1 MFSNSKNTNTTAF
14 IKTTKITN
22 YTTSNN
28 TEMKDFGSDKKNVV
42 QANLDAQKIAFA
54 PIMFQAAK
62 SLRNLGILEYLFN
75 KEKASIETLANELNL
90 SVYGVKV
97 LLEAGLSLEM
107 VYLKDNEFRLT
118 KTGYFILRD
127 KMTNVNM
134 DFTQDVNY
142 LAINHLEEAIVT
154 GKPAGLKELGN
165 WDTVYFGLS
174 ELPEKIKKSWFG
186 FDHFYSDYTFPEIMP
201 IVFKNQPKSFLD
213 VGGNTGKFSLQCAQY
228 DPTVKITI
236 LDLPGQTKVA
246 RKNISEAG
254 FENRI
259 TTNDINLL
267 DASAP
272 FPKGFDIIWM
282 SQFIDCFSLEEILTI
297 FKRAY
302 DAMTDESCFYIL
314 ETFWDLQ
321 KFQASTYSLHA
332 TSLYFTAVANG
343 NSQMYHSEDILKVI
357 DQAGLIVDEMHEII
371 GMSHTLIK
379 CKKRK

>member
-1 MFSNSKNTNTTAF
+1 MN
-14 IKTTKITN
+14 
-22 YTTSNN
+22 
-28 TEMKDFGSDKKNVV
+28 DFGSDKKSVV

-62 SLRNLGILEYLFN
+62 SLRNLGILEYLFDN
-75 KEKASIETLANELNL
+75 KKASIETIAGELNL

-97 LLEAGLSLEM
+97 LLEAGLSLEL
-107 VYLKDNEFRLT
+107 VYLKDNEFILT

-127 KMTNVNM
+127 KMTNINM

-142 LAINHLEEAIVT
+142 LAINHLEESIVK
-154 GKPAGLKELGN
+154 GKPAGLKELGD
-165 WDTVYFGLS
+165 WDTVYIGLS
-174 ELPEKIKKSWFG
+174 ELPGKSKKSWFD

-201 IVFKNQPKSFLD
+201 ILFGNNPKSFLD
-213 VGGNTGKFSLQCAQY
+213 VGGNTGKFSMQCANY

-236 LDLPGQTKVA
+236 LDLPGQANVA
-246 RKNISEAG
+246 RKNIADAG
-254 FENRI
+254 FQDRI
-259 TTNDINLL
+259 SAIDTNLL
-267 DASAP
+267 DNNIP

-282 SQFIDCFSLEEILTI
+282 SQFIDCFSLEEIAGL

-302 DAMTDESCFYIL
+302 DAMSDDASFYIL

-343 NSQMYHSEDILKVI
+343 NSQMFHSEDILKVI
-357 DQAGLIVDEMHEII
+357 AASGFVVDEIHEII

-379 CKKRK
+379 CKKKIV

>member
-1 MFSNSKNTNTTAF
+1 
-14 IKTTKITN
+14 
-22 YTTSNN
+22 
-28 TEMKDFGSDKKNVV
+28 MKDFGSDKKSVI

-75 KEKASIETLANELNL
+75 KDKASIETIATDLNL

-107 VYLKDNEFRLT
+107 VYLKDNEFILT

-142 LAINHLEEAIVT
+142 LAINHLEESIVN
-154 GKPAGLKELGN
+154 GKPEGLKELGD
-165 WDTVYFGLS
+165 WDTVYVGLS

-201 IVFKNQPKSFLD
+201 ILFDNKPKSFLD
-213 VGGNTGKFSLQCAQY
+213 VGGNTGKFSMQCAKY
-228 DPTVKITI
+228 DPKVKITI
-236 LDLPGQTKVA
+236 LDLPGQANVA
-246 RKNISEAG
+246 RKNIAEAG
-254 FENRI
+254 FEDRI
-259 TTNDINLL
+259 SAIDTNLL
-267 DASAP
+267 DNSIP
-272 FPKGFDIIWM
+272 FPKGCDIIWM
-282 SQFIDCFSLEEILTI
+282 SQFIDCFSLEEIYGL
-297 FKRAY
+297 FRRAHE
-302 DAMTDESCFYIL
+302 AMTNEASFYIL

-343 NSQMYHSEDILKVI
+343 NSQMFHSEDILKVI
-357 DQAGLIVDEMHEII
+357 DKAGFVVDEIHEII

-379 CKKRK
+379 CKKRVL

>member
-1 MFSNSKNTNTTAF
+1 
-14 IKTTKITN
+14 
-22 YTTSNN
+22 
-28 TEMKDFGSDKKNVV
+28 MKDFGSDKKNVV

-62 SLRNLGILEYLFN
+62 SLRNLGILDYLFN
-75 KEKASIETLANELNL
+75 KDKATIETIAAELNL

-107 VYLKDNEFRLT
+107 VYLKDNEFILT

-127 KMTNVNM
+127 KMTNINM

-142 LAINHLEEAIVT
+142 LAINHLEEAIT
-154 GKPAGLKELGN
+154 QGKPAGLKELGN
-165 WDTVYFGLS
+165 WDTVYIGLS
-174 ELPEKIKKSWFG
+174 ELPEKIKKSWFD

-201 IVFKNQPKSFLD
+201 ILFGNNPKSFLD
-213 VGGNTGKFSLQCAQY
+213 VGGNTGKFSMQCAKY

-236 LDLPGQTKVA
+236 LDLPGQANVA
-246 RKNISEAG
+246 RKNVAEAG
-254 FENRI
+254 YEDRI
-259 TTNDINLL
+259 SAIDTNLL
-267 DASAP
+267 DNSIP
-272 FPKGFDIIWM
+272 FPKGYDIIWM
-282 SQFIDCFSLEEILTI
+282 SQFIDCFSLEEISGL

-302 DAMTDESCFYIL
+302 DSMTDDASFYIL

-343 NSQMYHSEDILKVI
+343 NSQMFHSEDILKVI
-357 DQAGLIVDEMHEII
+357 EKAGFFVDEMHDII

-379 CKKRK
+379 CKKRVS

>member
-1 MFSNSKNTNTTAF
+1 
-14 IKTTKITN
+14 
-22 YTTSNN
+22 
-28 TEMKDFGSDKKNVV
+28 MKDFGSDKKNVV

-75 KEKASIETLANELNL
+75 NEKASIETISTALNL

-107 VYLKDNEFRLT
+107 VYVRDNEFILT

-142 LAINHLEEAIVT
+142 LAINHLEESIVN
-154 GKPAGLKELGN
+154 GKPEGLKELGN
-165 WDTVYFGLS
+165 WDTVYVGLS
-174 ELPEKIKKSWFG
+174 ELPEKIKKSWFD

-201 IVFKNQPKSFLD
+201 ILFDNNPKSFLD
-213 VGGNTGKFSLQCAQY
+213 VGGNTGKFSLQCAKY
-228 DPTVKITI
+228 NPTVEITI

-259 TTNDINLL
+259 STIDCNLL
-267 DASAP
+267 DNSIP

-282 SQFIDCFSLEEILTI
+282 SQFIDCFSLEEVYSL
-297 FKRAY
+297 FRRAY
-302 DAMTDESCFYIL
+302 EAMSEDACFYIL

-343 NSQMYHSEDILKVI
+343 NSQMFHSQEIIEIIEKAGFVI
-357 DQAGLIVDEMHEII
+357 DEMHEMI

-379 CKKRK
+379 CKKRV

>member
-1 MFSNSKNTNTTAF
+1 
-14 IKTTKITN
+14 
-22 YTTSNN
+22 
-28 TEMKDFGSDKKNVV
+28 MKDFGSDKKNVI

-62 SLRNLGILEYLFN
+62 SLRNLGILEYLFQN
-75 KEKASIETLANELNL
+75 NKASIETIAKAVNL

-107 VYLKDNEFRLT
+107 VYLKDNEFILT

-127 KMTNVNM
+127 KMTNINM

-142 LAINHLEEAIVT
+142 LAINHLEESIVN
-154 GKPAGLKELGN
+154 GKPEGLKELGD
-165 WDTVYFGLS
+165 WDTVYIGLS
-174 ELPEKIKKSWFG
+174 ELPEKIKKSWFD

-201 IVFKNQPKSFLD
+201 ILFGNEPKSFLD
-213 VGGNTGKFSLQCAQY
+213 VGGNTGKFSIQCAKY
-228 DPTVKITI
+228 DPNVKITI
-236 LDLPGQTKVA
+236 LDLPGQANVA
-246 RKNISEAG
+246 RKNIAEAG
-254 FENRI
+254 FEDRI
-259 TTNDINLL
+259 SAIDTNLL
-267 DASAP
+267 DNSIP
-272 FPKGFDIIWM
+272 FPKGYDIIWM
-282 SQFIDCFSLEEILTI
+282 SQFIDCFSLEEISGL

-302 DAMTDESCFYIL
+302 DAMADDASFYIL

-343 NSQMYHSEDILKVI
+343 NSQMFHSEDILTIIEKSGFV
-357 DQAGLIVDEMHEII
+357 VDELHEII

-379 CKKRK
+379 CKKK

>member
-1 MFSNSKNTNTTAF
+1 MKQTA
-14 IKTTKITN
+14 
-22 YTTSNN
+22 
-28 TEMKDFGSDKKNVV
+28 EMKDYGSDKKNVV

-62 SLRNLGILEYLFN
+62 SLRNLGILDYLFQ
-75 KEKASIETLANELNL
+75 KDKASIETIAEALNL

-107 VYLKDNEFRLT
+107 VYLKDNEFILT

-142 LAINHLEEAIVT
+142 LAINHLEASIVN
-154 GKPAGLKELGN
+154 GKPEGLKELGN
-165 WDTVYFGLS
+165 WDTVYQGLS
-174 ELPEKIKKSWFG
+174 ELPEKIKKSWFD

-201 IVFKNQPKSFLD
+201 ILFDNNPKTFLD
-213 VGGNTGKFSLQCAQY
+213 VGGNTGKFSMQCAKF

-246 RKNISEAG
+246 RKNIEEAG
-254 FENRI
+254 LSDRI
-259 TTNDINLL
+259 TAIDTNLL
-267 DASAP
+267 DNEIP
-272 FPKGFDIIWM
+272 FPKGNDIIWM
-282 SQFIDCFSLEEILTI
+282 SQFIDCFSLEEIYGL
-297 FKRAY
+297 FRRAY
-302 DAMTDESCFYIL
+302 DAMTENSTFYIL

-343 NSQMYHSEDILKVI
+343 NSQMFHSKDILQVI
-357 DQAGLIVDEMHEII
+357 EKAGFVAEEVHEII

-379 CKKRK
+379 CKKKNN

>member
-1 MFSNSKNTNTTAF
+1 
-14 IKTTKITN
+14 
-22 YTTSNN
+22 
-28 TEMKDFGSDKKNVV
+28 MKDFGSDKKNVV

-75 KEKASIETLANELNL
+75 KDKASIETIAAELNL

-107 VYLKDNEFRLT
+107 VYLKDNEFILT

-142 LAINHLEEAIVT
+142 LAINHLEESIVN
-154 GKPAGLKELGN
+154 GKPEGLKELGN
-165 WDTVYFGLS
+165 WDTVYIGLS
-174 ELPEKIKKSWFG
+174 ELPEKIKKSWFD

-201 IVFKNQPKSFLD
+201 ILFDNNPKSFLD
-213 VGGNTGKFSLQCAQY
+213 VGGNTGKFSLQCAKY

-236 LDLPGQTKVA
+236 LDLPGQVKVA
-246 RKNISEAG
+246 QKNIAAAG
-254 FENRI
+254 FEDRI
-259 TTNDINLL
+259 STIGANLL
-267 DASAP
+267 DDSIP
-272 FPKGFDIIWM
+272 FPKGADIIWM
-282 SQFIDCFSLEEILTI
+282 SQFIDCFSLEEVYSL
-297 FKRAY
+297 FRRAY
-302 DAMTDESCFYIL
+302 EAMTDDASFYIL

-343 NSQMYHSEDILKVI
+343 NSQMFHSEDILKI
-357 DQAGLIVDEMHEII
+357 IEKAGFVVAEMHEMI

-379 CKKRK
+379 CKKRVL

>member
-1 MFSNSKNTNTTAF
+1 MN
-14 IKTTKITN
+14 
-22 YTTSNN
+22 
-28 TEMKDFGSDKKNVV
+28 DFGNDKKSVV

-62 SLRNLGILEYLFN
+62 SLRNLGILEYLFQN
-75 KEKASIETLANELNL
+75 NKASIETIAEALTL

-107 VYLKDNEFRLT
+107 VYLKGNEFILT

-127 KMTNVNM
+127 KMTNINM

-142 LAINHLEEAIVT
+142 LAINHLEESIT
-154 GKPAGLKELGN
+154 NGKPEGLKEFGD
-165 WDTVYFGLS
+165 WDTVYQGLS
-174 ELPEKIKKSWFG
+174 ELPEKIKKSWFD
-186 FDHFYSDYTFPEIMP
+186 FDHFYSDYTFPDVMP
-201 IVFKNQPKSFLD
+201 ILFKENPKSFLD
-213 VGGNTGKFSLQCAQY
+213 IGGNTGKFSLQCANF
-228 DPTVKITI
+228 DPNVKITI
-236 LDLPGQTKVA
+236 LDLPGQANVA
-246 RKNISEAG
+246 RKNIAKAG

-259 TTNDINLL
+259 SATDINLL
-267 DASAP
+267 DNSIP
-272 FPKGFDIIWM
+272 FPKGFDVIWM
-282 SQFIDCFSLEEILTI
+282 SQFIDCFSLEEISGL

-302 DAMTDESCFYIL
+302 ESMTADASFYIL

-343 NSQMYHSEDILKVI
+343 NSQMYHSQDILNLIEKT
-357 DQAGLIVDEMHEII
+357 GFIVDELHKTI

-379 CKKRK
+379 CKKK

>member
-1 MFSNSKNTNTTAF
+1 
-14 IKTTKITN
+14 
-22 YTTSNN
+22 
-28 TEMKDFGSDKKNVV
+28 MKDFGSDKKNVV

-75 KEKASIETLANELNL
+75 KDKASIETIAADLNL

-107 VYLKDNEFRLT
+107 VYLKNNEFILT

-142 LAINHLEEAIVT
+142 LAINHLEQSIVN
-154 GKPAGLKELGN
+154 GKPEGLKELGN
-165 WDTVYFGLS
+165 WDTVYIGLS
-174 ELPEKIKKSWFG
+174 ELPEKIKKSWFD

-201 IVFKNQPKSFLD
+201 ILFDNKPKSFLD
-213 VGGNTGKFSLQCAQY
+213 VGGNTGKFSLQCAKY
-228 DPTVKITI
+228 DPAVKITI
-236 LDLPGQTKVA
+236 LDLPGQIKVA
-246 RKNISEAG
+246 QKNIGEAG
-254 FENRI
+254 FEDRI
-259 TTNDINLL
+259 STIGANLL
-267 DASAP
+267 DDSIT

-282 SQFIDCFSLEEILTI
+282 SQFIDCFSLEEVYSL
-297 FKRAY
+297 FRRAY
-302 DAMTDESCFYIL
+302 EAMTDDASFYIL

-343 NSQMYHSEDILKVI
+343 NSQMFHSEDILKVI
-357 DQAGLIVDEMHEII
+357 EKAGFVVAEMHEMI

-379 CKKRK
+379 CKKRV

>member
-1 MFSNSKNTNTTAF
+1 
-14 IKTTKITN
+14 
-22 YTTSNN
+22 
-28 TEMKDFGSDKKNVV
+28 MKDFGSDKKNVV

-75 KEKASIETLANELNL
+75 NNKGSIETIATALDL

-107 VYLKDNEFRLT
+107 VYLKDNEFILT

-127 KMTNVNM
+127 KMTNINM

-142 LAINHLEEAIVT
+142 LAINHLEESIVN
-154 GKPAGLKELGN
+154 GKPSGLKELGD
-165 WDTVYFGLS
+165 WDTVYVGLS
-174 ELPEKIKKSWFG
+174 ELPEKIKKSWFD

-201 IVFKNQPKSFLD
+201 ILFGNNPKSFLD
-213 VGGNTGKFSLQCAQY
+213 VGGNTGKFSMQCAKY

-236 LDLPGQTKVA
+236 LDLPGQANVA
-246 RKNISEAG
+246 RKNIADAG
-254 FENRI
+254 FEDRI
-259 TTNDINLL
+259 SAIDTNLL
-267 DASAP
+267 DNSIP
-272 FPKGFDIIWM
+272 FPKGNDIIWM
-282 SQFIDCFSLEEILTI
+282 SQFIDCFSLEEIYGL
-297 FKRAY
+297 FRRAY
-302 DAMTDESCFYIL
+302 EAMTNDASFYIL

-343 NSQMYHSEDILKVI
+343 NSQMFHSEDILKVI
-357 DQAGLIVDEMHEII
+357 EKAGFVVDEMHDII

-379 CKKRK
+379 CKKRVL

>member
-1 MFSNSKNTNTTAF
+1 
-14 IKTTKITN
+14 
-22 YTTSNN
+22 
-28 TEMKDFGSDKKNVV
+28 MKDFGSDKKNVV

-75 KEKASIETLANELNL
+75 KDKATIETIAAELNL

-107 VYLKDNEFRLT
+107 VYLKDNEFILT

-127 KMTNVNM
+127 KMTNINM

-142 LAINHLEEAIVT
+142 LAINHLEEAIVQ
-154 GKPAGLKELGN
+154 GKPAGLKELGD
-165 WDTVYFGLS
+165 WDTVYIGLS
-174 ELPEKIKKSWFG
+174 ELPEKIKKSWFD

-201 IVFKNQPKSFLD
+201 ILFGNNPKSFLD
-213 VGGNTGKFSLQCAQY
+213 VGGNTGKFSMQCAKY
-228 DPTVKITI
+228 DPNVKITI
-236 LDLPGQTKVA
+236 LDLPGQANVA
-246 RKNISEAG
+246 RKNIAEAG
-254 FENRI
+254 FEDRI
-259 TTNDINLL
+259 SAIDTNLL
-267 DASAP
+267 DNSIP
-272 FPKGFDIIWM
+272 FPKGNDIIWM
-282 SQFIDCFSLEEILTI
+282 SQFIDCFSLEEIYGL
-297 FKRAY
+297 FRRAY
-302 DAMTDESCFYIL
+302 EAMTDEASFYIL

-343 NSQMYHSEDILKVI
+343 NSQMFHSEDILKVI
-357 DQAGLIVDEMHEII
+357 EKAGFFVDEMHEII

-379 CKKRK
+379 CKKRVL

>member
-1 MFSNSKNTNTTAF
+1 
-14 IKTTKITN
+14 
-22 YTTSNN
+22 
-28 TEMKDFGSDKKNVV
+28 MKDFGSDKKNVV

-75 KEKASIETLANELNL
+75 KNKASIETIAAELNL
-90 SVYGVKV
+90 SIYGVKV

-107 VYLKDNEFRLT
+107 VYLKDNEFILT

-127 KMTNVNM
+127 KMTNINM

-142 LAINHLEEAIVT
+142 LAINHLEESIVN
-154 GKPAGLKELGN
+154 GKPAGLKELGD
-165 WDTVYFGLS
+165 WDTVYIGLS
-174 ELPEKIKKSWFG
+174 ELPEKIKKSWFD

-201 IVFKNQPKSFLD
+201 ILFGNNPKSFLD
-213 VGGNTGKFSLQCAQY
+213 VGGNTGKFSMQCAKY

-236 LDLPGQTKVA
+236 LDLPGQANVA
-246 RKNISEAG
+246 RKNIADAG
-254 FENRI
+254 FEDRI
-259 TTNDINLL
+259 SAIDTNLL
-267 DASAP
+267 DNSIP
-272 FPKGFDIIWM
+272 FPKGNDIIWM
-282 SQFIDCFSLEEILTI
+282 SQFIDCFSLEEIYGL
-297 FKRAY
+297 FRRANE
-302 DAMTDESCFYIL
+302 AMTNEASFYIL

-343 NSQMYHSEDILKVI
+343 NSQMFHSEDILKVI
-357 DQAGLIVDEMHEII
+357 EKAGFVVDEMHDII

-379 CKKRK
+379 CKKRV

>member
-1 MFSNSKNTNTTAF
+1 
-14 IKTTKITN
+14 
-22 YTTSNN
+22 
-28 TEMKDFGSDKKNVV
+28 MKDFGSDKKNVV

-75 KEKASIETLANELNL
+75 KDKASIETIAAELNL

-107 VYLKDNEFRLT
+107 VYLKDNEFILT

-127 KMTNVNM
+127 KMTNINM

-142 LAINHLEEAIVT
+142 LAINHLEESIKN
-154 GKPAGLKELGN
+154 GKPEGLKELGN
-165 WDTVYFGLS
+165 WDTVYIGLS
-174 ELPEKIKKSWFG
+174 ELPEKIKKSWFD

-201 IVFKNQPKSFLD
+201 ILFDNNPKSFLD
-213 VGGNTGKFSLQCAQY
+213 VGGNTGKFSLQCAKY

-236 LDLPGQTKVA
+236 LDLPGQVKVA
-246 RKNISEAG
+246 QKNIAAAG
-254 FENRI
+254 FEDRI
-259 TTNDINLL
+259 STIGANLL
-267 DASAP
+267 DDSIP
-272 FPKGFDIIWM
+272 FPKGADIIWM
-282 SQFIDCFSLEEILTI
+282 SQFIDCFSLEEVYSL

-302 DAMTDESCFYIL
+302 EAMTDDASFYIL

-343 NSQMYHSEDILKVI
+343 NSQMFHSEDILKI
-357 DQAGLIVDEMHEII
+357 IEKAGFVVDEMHEMI

-379 CKKRK
+379 CKKRVL